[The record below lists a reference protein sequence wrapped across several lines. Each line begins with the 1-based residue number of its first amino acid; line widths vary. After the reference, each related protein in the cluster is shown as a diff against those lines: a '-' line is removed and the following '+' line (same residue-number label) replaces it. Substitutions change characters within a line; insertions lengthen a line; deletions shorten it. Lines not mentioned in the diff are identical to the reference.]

1 MINYFPTPYPD
12 ELIYSLLA
20 RCYVKSGYL
29 TYTYAAQDF
38 FLNKNTR
45 PNIEFI
51 NEYTPEMFSVLT
63 KNIPMEDIIIKH
75 IMFPYYARF
84 ISKDRRIKA
93 FQSLLQMNDD
103 YYKYI
108 RIPKSKTKTVRTLRY
123 CPICA
128 TKDREEYGETYWH
141 RIHQLVGVDICP
153 RHHCQLISSGIPINS
168 KTSPSLITAEETIP
182 LNITSIQS
190 NNELE
195 CRLAEY
201 ISQVFLSDI
210 NIRSDITVGDFL
222 HSKMEYTKYL
232 SLRGEQRN
240 MTLFHSDFINY
251 YQLLPNNQFKESWQL
266 QKVFTNDRYNTY
278 EICMMAMFL
287 NISVNELI
295 NMKLPEK
302 SQQQLFDEK
311 IKELHNQGLN
321 YRQISNQLNS
331 SYDLVK
337 AIGEGRY
344 STYHYSSP
352 KPQKGGAKKMN
363 WDKIDTETLPI
374 VKQTIKQ
381 LQSNKTSKPKKIT
394 VSLMLNLLN
403 LPNKR
408 FDKCPK
414 CKAEINKHIISQ
426 EEHWAKLVVW
436 AADKS
441 IKEGRELNYST
452 IIRLTNMR
460 RQNLKD
466 CLPYLHLYTNNDLVQ
481 TIYKLI

>member
-38 FLNKNTR
+38 FSNKNTR

-51 NEYTPEMFSVLT
+51 NEYTPKMLDILT
-63 KNIPMEDIIIKH
+63 KNISMEEIIMKH
-75 IMFPYYARF
+75 TMFPYYSRF

-93 FQSLLQMNDD
+93 FQSILQMNDD

-108 RIPKSKTKTVRTLRY
+108 RIPKSKTKIIRTLRY

-141 RIHQLVGVDICP
+141 RIHQLIGVDICP
-153 RHHCQLISSGIPINS
+153 YHHCQLISSGIPINS
-168 KTSPSLITAEETIP
+168 KTSPSLITAEETMP

-195 CRLAEY
+195 CRLSEY
-201 ISQVFLSDI
+201 VSQVFLSDI
-210 NIRSDITVGDFL
+210 DTHSDVTIGDFL

-232 SLRGEQRN
+232 SVRGEQRN

-251 YQLLPNNQFKESWQL
+251 YQSLPNNQLKESWQL

-287 NISVNELI
+287 NILVNELT

-302 SQQQLFDEK
+302 PQQQLFDEK

-321 YRQISNQLNS
+321 YRQIANQLNS

-352 KPQKGGAKKMN
+352 KPKISGAKKMN
-363 WDKIDTETLPI
+363 WDKVDEETLPL

-394 VSLMLNLLN
+394 VNLILNLLN
-403 LPNKR
+403 LPDKR
-408 FDKCPK
+408 FDNCPK
-414 CKAEINKHIISQ
+414 CKAEINKHVISQ

-436 AADKS
+436 AAAKV
-441 IKEGRELNYST
+441 IKEGRDLNYSS

-466 CLPYLHLYTNNDLVQ
+466 CLPYLRLYTNNNLVQ